1 LDSNNKKGKKK
12 IPIHKKSWIRLTA
25 RQKLFRERSLE
36 ILSIAKKSK
45 QSLSTIA
52 KNNHVSVRTVIQNTN
67 AFKKINNKWIPKKFD
82 RISRVIKI
90 NENGKEKSIE
100 INDSRIAS
108 SIGSYHNAVKQFL
121 STGDKKSLSEFRN
134 KRIKDAHDK
143 LHKFETNLK
152 KIIDI
157 NEKIEEP
164 EFYEIYG
171 DGT

>member
-1 LDSNNKKGKKK
+1 LDSNSKKEKKK
-12 IPIHKKSWIRLTA
+12 IPIHKKSWKNLTP
-25 RQKLFRERSLE
+25 RQKSLRERSLE

-45 QSLSTIA
+45 QSLSEIA
-52 KNNHVSVRTVIQNTN
+52 KKNHVSVRTVINNTN
-67 AFKKINNKWIPKKFD
+67 AFKKVSNRFIPKKFD

-100 INDSRIAS
+100 IKDSRVAS

-121 STGDKKSLSEFRN
+121 NTGNKKSLSEFRN
-134 KRIKDAHDK
+134 KRIKDAQGK
-143 LHKFETNLK
+143 LHKFETNPK

-157 NEKIEEP
+157 NERIEEP

-171 DGT
+171 DKN